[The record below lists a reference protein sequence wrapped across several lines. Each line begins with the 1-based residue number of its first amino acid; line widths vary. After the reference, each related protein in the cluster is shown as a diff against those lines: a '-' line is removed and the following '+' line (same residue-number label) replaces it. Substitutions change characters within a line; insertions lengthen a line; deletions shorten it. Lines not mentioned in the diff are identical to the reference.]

1 MSSNLYLYYEIRG
14 NETYSQRLLTNDV
27 LNVLDNTEK
36 LQRTGNQ
43 LFCNIQGFPWISI
56 IAVNSSNGNYGRD
69 ADFKSEWV
77 NLIAVVGS
85 KSDPE
90 NEILYVNMLT
100 EIAEKINW
108 ELILKEDDNDNENV
122 VLREKSQ

>member
-1 MSSNLYLYYEIRG
+1 MSDYKLYISENII
-14 NETYSQRLLTNDV
+14 LTSDV
-27 LNVLDNTEK
+27 LNILDNTGK

-43 LFCNIQGFPWISI
+43 QFSNIESYPWISI
-56 IAVNSSNGNYGRD
+56 VAVNSDNGSYGRD
-69 ADFKSEWV
+69 EHFNSEWV

-85 KSDPE
+85 KSNPE

-108 ELILKEDDNDNENV
+108 ELILEEDDDNNENV
-122 VLREKSQ
+122 VLRKK